1 MKRYHLKVLHC
12 PFGDRYAILDQLG
25 KPYTVTRSKPAAEA
39 LLQRLPK

>member
-25 KPYTVTRSKPAAEA
+25 KPHTVTRYLRDAEA
-39 LLQRLPK
+39 LLRVLPK